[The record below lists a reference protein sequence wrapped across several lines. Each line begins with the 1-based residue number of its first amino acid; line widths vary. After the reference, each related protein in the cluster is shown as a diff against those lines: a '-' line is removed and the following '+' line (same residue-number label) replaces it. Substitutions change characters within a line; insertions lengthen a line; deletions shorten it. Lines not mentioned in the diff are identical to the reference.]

1 MKSFFLIGA
10 FVIAFL
16 NANANYKTIAP
27 NVLWP
32 GILHLSID
40 TSAKKSNQR
49 DLYQL
54 AVGNKMPPFVSADI
68 NGNKIDL
75 EKLKGKIVV
84 FDFWFIGCPPCRY
97 LIPQLDKIADD
108 YKANKDIVFIAISND
123 KAGALREFLKREVFK
138 YQMIG
143 DGQRLFDYYQIESC
157 PLSLII
163 DRDGKIV
170 FNTKGLRVAS
180 IPDGIKETLEKVK

>member
-10 FVIAFL
+10 FVATFL
-16 NANANYKTIAP
+16 NANANYKTITP
-27 NVLWP
+27 NILRP

-40 TSAKKSNQR
+40 TSAKKSNKH

-143 DGQRLFDYYQIESC
+143 DGQRLFDYYQIESF